1 MTDFRKWCLAA
12 GAVAL
17 LLGMSSTAYAQVSLT
32 PSFQCVANAGN
43 PTIVRV
49 EGLTELVGDYLLNCT
64 GGTPTAN
71 GAPIPVA
78 NVTIILNTN
87 ITGRLVSGNVSEATL
102 MIDEPHPAPAVAVPD
117 NAVVLPPAGSPPQIL
132 CTPQG
137 SACPEVGKF
146 TGVPSPSPYQTQP
159 NVFSGLQASANSV
172 LFLGVPIDAPGTAG
186 VRVIRITNVRANAFQ
201 LGLSSTL
208 IPTQITMFVAVYGAQ
223 QMTLNNP
230 TQTVAFIQRGLV
242 PRFGDTV
249 VFTQCGS
256 HNASLIGGTGTPAF
270 DFNVSAA
277 EGFSSSFK
285 RREVGLTSDGA
296 TAPQVFAQN
305 VPGFPYNT
313 ESDFYA
319 PALSPPPGVVPIAAS
334 GLADFGTRIR
344 LRFNNVVAGVHLF
357 VPISLPLTTPGG
369 STSSPPQPQPPVPFG
384 ISDAQIRLVQADF
397 FGGSSLP
404 GYTSVPATATVQGLP
419 VAEVNYGDGM
429 AWATYEIVN
438 SDPNVPELATI
449 PVAVAFNSTASF
461 AFFGEVTVNVSEAPS
476 GGFLDSYPLAANVAV
491 PIPRFED
498 TSSAQPVF
506 TIDACSVSVS
516 LSAVVVDKG
525 QVSPGV
531 RFYDVKITNQGF
543 GSASGVEITQ
553 LVLSTLNGI
562 GTVTNMT
569 TLPVVVGDMAAG
581 SSQTVRLTLG
591 VPATVTRFRLGEKGN
606 LQNSLGQVATFS
618 LLQAVFP

>member
-1 MTDFRKWCLAA
+1 MADFRKWFLAFA
-12 GAVAL
+12 TVVL
-17 LLGMSSTAYAQVSLT
+17 LLGTGSRANAQIGL
-32 PSFQCVANAGN
+32 FQPFKCVANAGN
-43 PTIVRV
+43 PTIVRA
-49 EGLTELVGDYLLNCT
+49 EGLTELVGDLLLTCT

-71 GAPIPVA
+71 GAPIPLS
-78 NVTIILNTN
+78 NVTIFLNTN
-87 ITGRLVSGNVSEATL
+87 ITSRLVFLGNVSEATL
-102 MIDEPHPAPAVAVPD
+102 MIDEPHPAPAVAVP
-117 NAVVLPPAGSPPQIL
+117 NNTVVSPPAGSPPQIL
-132 CTPQG
+132 CIPQG
-137 SACPEVGKF
+137 AACPEIGKF

-159 NVFSGLQASANSV
+159 NVFSGLQNTANSV

-201 LGLSSTL
+201 LGLASTL
-208 IPTQITMFVAVYGAQ
+208 IPTQITMFVAVNGAQ

-242 PRFGDTV
+242 ARFGDAV

-270 DFNVSAA
+270 DFNASAA
-277 EGFSSSFK
+277 EGFANSFK

-296 TAPQVFAQN
+296 TAPEVFAQN
-305 VPGFPYNT
+305 VPGFPYST

-319 PALSPPPGVVPIAAS
+319 PALSPPPGLIPVAAS

-357 VPISLPLTTPGG
+357 VPVSLPLSIPNG
-369 STSSPPQPQPPVPFG
+369 SISSPPQPQPPVPSG

-397 FGGSSLP
+397 FGDSLP
-404 GYTSVPATATVQGLP
+404 GYTTVPAIATVQGLP
-419 VAEVNYGDGM
+419 VAEVNYGSGM

-449 PVAVAFNSTASF
+449 PVAVAFNSTANF
-461 AFFGEVTVNVSEAPS
+461 AFFGEVTVNVSEVPSFIES
-476 GGFLDSYPLAANVAV
+476 GGSAANAAV
-491 PIPRFED
+491 PIPLFED
-498 TSSAQPVF
+498 TSIAQPVF
-506 TIDACSVSVS
+506 TINACSVSVT
-516 LSAVVVDKG
+516 LSAVVLDKG

-531 RFYDVKITNQGF
+531 RFYDVQITNQGF
-543 GSASGVEITQ
+543 GSASGIEITR
-553 LVLSTLNGI
+553 LALSTLNGT

-569 TLPVVVGDMAAG
+569 PLPITIGDLAAR
-581 SSQTVRLTLG
+581 SSRTVRLTLG
-591 VPATVTRFRLGEKGN
+591 VPATVTRFRLGENGSF
-606 LQNSLGQVATFS
+606 QNSLGQVATFS